1 MFCPCPQAL
10 SSLPGDLVE
19 LLRSLHVTS
28 LKNEEV
34 LLLKDSRRSA
44 DRRDSSTQVNMTGE
58 EVSNR

>member
-1 MFCPCPQAL
+1 MFCPQAL
-10 SSLPGDLVE
+10 SSLPGDLAE

-28 LKNEEV
+28 LRNEEV